1 MNARTRISRSLAVFV
16 TGAALATAGAIFN
29 TANADGASGTFSSL
43 GDGMNVNTNTGQKPA
58 YVLNLSLDG
67 GGTLKMFCI
76 DLNTT
81 TQYGVHY
88 NEATWEEGNVPNL
101 GKVTW
106 VLGHGYPTVTAAA
119 LLDAINATIEPDLIS
134 LSDSEAAA
142 GTQAA
147 VWHFTDS
154 SNLTG
159 SNPAAVLAVYTYLV
173 TNAVSVSEPAPSL
186 TILPASLSGPVGERI
201 GPFTVDT
208 SAASVALSATGGL
221 ITDAVGNPLA
231 TVGDGGTFY
240 ITIAAEGSVTISG
253 TATAMLG
260 SGRVFTTTANSPKQ
274 KLIAARATTA
284 QVVASVEAQATT
296 TTTTEPVPTTDP
308 STSSSV
314 EVEPPVVST
323 TTIVGSEGQLPS
335 SGRSSTSL
343 MAIAL
348 GMTMMGGATLMAVR
362 RRSI

>member
-16 TGAALATAGAIFN
+16 TGAAITTAGAIFG
-29 TANADGASGTFSSL
+29 TANADGASGVFSSL
-43 GDGMNVNTNTGQKPA
+43 GAGLNVSTNTGTRPA
-58 YVLNLSLDG
+58 YVLNLDLDG
-67 GGTLKMFCI
+67 GGTLKTYCI

-81 TQYGVHY
+81 TQYGVAY

-119 LLDAINATIEPDLIS
+119 LMATINATIEPDLVS

-147 VWHFTDS
+147 VWHFSDS

-159 SNPAAVLAVYTYLV
+159 SNPAGVLAVYTYLI

-186 TILPASLSGPVGERI
+186 AILPATLSGPVGERI
-201 GPFTVDT
+201 GPFTVTT
-208 SAASVALSATGGL
+208 SAASVALLATGGV
-221 ITDAVGNPLA
+221 ITDAVGNPLV
-231 TVGDGGTFY
+231 TVGNGDTFY
-240 ITIAAEGSVTISG
+240 ITIAAEGSVTITG
-253 TATAMLG
+253 TATATLS
-260 SGRVFTTTANSPKQ
+260 SGRVFITTASSPKQ

-296 TTTTEPVPTTDP
+296 TTTTATVPTTDPVPTTDQ
-308 STSSSV
+308 V
-314 EVEPPVVST
+314 EVEPPVQST
-323 TTIVGSEGQLPS
+323 TTIVADLPA
-335 SGRSSTSL
+335 SGRSSASL
-343 MAIAL
+343 LAIAL
-348 GMTMMGGATLMAVR
+348 GMTMMGGATLMATR